1 MPAQKAEP
9 HNAAKP
15 VVVPVRGQRGQT
27 HVISAALASL
37 EGIGAR
43 SDISKVLV
51 EQSHSNTMKTEK
63 QRSKRTLP
71 TMYAATP
78 ETSENIKKL

>member
-37 EGIGAR
+37 ERIRAR
-43 SDISKVLV
+43 NDISKVFGGAIILQHN
-51 EQSHSNTMKTEK
+51 EDGK
-63 QRSKRTLP
+63 
-71 TMYAATP
+71 AAQ
-78 ETSENIKKL
+78 